1 MKSVRFISNVL
12 VLCLAGSLAAYGA
25 QGKSKSKG
33 KDDGGDKSAK
43 HAQKEDKKEAKE
55 AKHDVK
61 EAKHDAKDAAKDHAK
76 GRKHD
81 STPVGP
87 AGRPAGW
94 DKGKKV
100 GWGGG
105 SVPPGKQA
113 RHSRDRQQQLINE
126 QRQRVISYRQHL
138 DQQQLAARQYSA
150 QLRQDR
156 RTAAYRY
163 QQAYLQRLR
172 QQQAALRNTYNYNN
186 DPYFYTANTYSY
198 NRDGSVYQT
207 NQYGANQLR
216 AAVNS
221 GYSEGFRA
229 GQADQQDRFTSGYQN
244 SYAYQDANFGYNGY
258 ANDQDTYNYYFRQGF
273 TKGYDDG
280 YNSRTQFGT
289 VNSGKYSILGN
300 VLNTILNLQNL
311 Q

>member
-12 VLCLAGSLAAYGA
+12 VLCLAGSLVAAA
-25 QGKSKSKG
+25 QGKGKG
-33 KDDGGDKSAK
+33 KGKNDGDNKSAK
-43 HAQKEDKKEAKE
+43 HEQKENKNE
-55 AKHDVK
+55 AKHENK
-61 EAKHDAKDAAKDHAK
+61 NEAKHDAKQAKHDAA
-76 GRKHD
+76 
-81 STPVGP
+81 PVGQ

-100 GWGGG
+100 GWGNG

-113 RHSRDRQQQLINE
+113 RHSRDRQMQLISE
-126 QRQRVISYRQHL
+126 QRQRVIAYRTRL
-138 DQQQLAARQYSA
+138 EQQQIAARQYSA
-150 QLRQDR
+150 QLQQDKR
-156 RTAAYRY
+156 AAAYRY

-198 NRDGSVYQT
+198 NRDGSTYQT

-244 SYAYQDANFGYNGY
+244 SYAYQDANYGYNGY

-289 VNSGKYSILGN
+289 VSSGKYSILGN

-311 Q
+311 QQ